1 MSSLLTC
8 GRPILRPF
16 ALAFSIPDRTRE
28 RIIWK
33 AIGIVFAVI
42 MIVQLL
48 LLVLGIAAFDNCQVN
63 TDSYVEEYAEEIVN

>member
-48 LLVLGIAAFDNCQVN
+48 LLVLGIAAFDNYQVN